1 MIYGKDGIA
10 LSGYPCLE
18 FLTKCY
24 VQERLHQYLEIE
36 PPRAVFQIEQIV
48 AQTAK
53 HLLQR
58 IRIAVVERG
67 IRGHARTDLIKI
79 TIARITFHDL
89 VDVEL
94 PFRTGTDKRH
104 ITDEDI
110 PQLGQLVQMMLA
122 QELPRTGHTG
132 IRTSLVKGGTEFLS
146 VQTHAAELI
155 DMKRTTETTDT
166 LLLEY
171 SRTAILTPHDDIAN

>member
-1 MIYGKDGIA
+1 MDLVRLVVGGHRIVDKPAFQYFLHGILIYGKDGIA

-67 IRGHARTDLIKI
+67 IRGHARTDLVQV
-79 TIARITFHDL
+79 TIAGITFHDL

-94 PFRTGTDKRH
+94 PFRTGT
-104 ITDEDI
+104 
-110 PQLGQLVQMMLA
+110 
-122 QELPRTGHTG
+122 
-132 IRTSLVKGGTEFLS
+132 
-146 VQTHAAELI
+146 
-155 DMKRTTETTDT
+155 
-166 LLLEY
+166 
-171 SRTAILTPHDDIAN
+171 